1 MRAIF
6 IAMLLAL
13 GIGLVGTAGSRA
25 APVDGAALLNA
36 IEDLSSVEQAR
47 YHYRHHYRHRYRHYR
62 HHHRHHYRHRYRYY

>member
-36 IEDLSSVEQAR
+36 IEDLGHQHFPGENASRNDFADSRQDR
-47 YHYRHHYRHRYRHYR
+47 
-62 HHHRHHYRHRYRYY
+62 